1 MGGFGAR
8 AEPTRRD
15 MSRPLTIP
23 AALLVFFI
31 GAALLL
37 AQPLASAGWA
47 QEPPHIGGNA
57 VVSGTDGD
65 GLVIRNSPGLGQG
78 AQATLAEG
86 ARVQVLEG
94 PIVMDGHQW
103 FRVTTAAGTGWASA
117 RYLAAAAE
125 RVALTAASA
134 VQSAGRPMQMRV
146 VGYNLPRSASPRTA
160 TGTTPRWGTVA
171 VDPRVIPL
179 GSRLL
184 IEGFDGVVFV
194 AEDTGSAV
202 SGNLIDVWFDD
213 AATARGFGT
222 QSRTVTIL
230 GQ

>member
-1 MGGFGAR
+1 M
-8 AEPTRRD
+8 
-15 MSRPLTIP
+15 IC
-23 AALLVFFI
+23 AAMTAVLI
-31 GAALLL
+31 GAILVL

-57 VVSGTDGD
+57 VVSGTGGD
-65 GLVIRNSPGLGQG
+65 GLVVRDNPGLGQG
-78 AQATLAEG
+78 ARTTLTEG

-94 PIVMDGHQW
+94 PVTADGHQW
-103 FRVTTAAGTGWASA
+103 FRVTTAAGSGWASA

-134 VQSAGRPMQMRV
+134 VQGAGRPLQMRV
-146 VGYNLPRSASPRTA
+146 VGYNIPTSRSPRTA
-160 TGTTPRWGTVA
+160 TGTTPRFGTVA

-184 IEGFDGVVFV
+184 IEGFEGVVFV
-194 AEDTGSAV
+194 AEDTGGAV

-213 AATARGFGT
+213 PSAASGFGT
-222 QSRTVTIL
+222 QSRTVTVL